1 MNQYSGKEPN
11 IIVKINA
18 CYFSFRPRNTHSFLN
33 ELISPFQRE
42 RNGSEKQSFKV
53 SLAWRNRLSLFR
65 YQKGTSLTSNSVQF
79 SLSVVSDPLRPSGL
93 QHGRLPCPS
102 VSPGVC
108 SNSCPWSRW
117 CHPTIS
123 SSAAHPLTSNSHCN
137 IGSDSTEAEPRRDQ
151 GVHSAAPGGERRCLY
166 FAQDSP
172 IRTPPSTPSLGTDG
186 DGAV

>member
-1 MNQYSGKEPN
+1 MARKPS
-11 IIVKINA
+11 ITVKIND
-18 CYFSFRPRNTHSFLN
+18 CYFSFRPRNTLPFLN

-42 RNGSEKQSFKV
+42 RNGSQKQSCKA

-79 SLSVVSDPLRPSGL
+79 SRSVVSDPLRPYGL

-102 VSPGVC
+102 LSPGVC

-137 IGSDSTEAEPRRDQ
+137 IGFDSTEKQSQ
-151 GVHSAAPGGERRCLY
+151 GETRGFIVLPLVARGGAY
-166 FAQDSP
+166 TSHK
-172 IRTPPSTPSLGTDG
+172 IPPSSPHPQRRVSGLRKTR
-186 DGAV
+186 AV